1 MYICICTYTYVSVY
15 MYINILC
22 IILCVYV
29 HLVVEVTNIFFQV
42 IYTLTENLG
51 LGPVEAIE
59 LTTAVDQ
66 MVSSTA
72 IPYKY
77 HEHTYVC
84 TLYTVNSC

>member
-1 MYICICTYTYVSVY
+1 MYVHIRTFVYVRIRMYVSVY

-29 HLVVEVTNIFFQV
+29 HSVVEVTNIFFQV

-66 MVSSTA
+66 MVSLTA
-72 IPYKY
+72 IPYPI
-77 HEHTYVC
+77 YV
-84 TLYTVNSC
+84 